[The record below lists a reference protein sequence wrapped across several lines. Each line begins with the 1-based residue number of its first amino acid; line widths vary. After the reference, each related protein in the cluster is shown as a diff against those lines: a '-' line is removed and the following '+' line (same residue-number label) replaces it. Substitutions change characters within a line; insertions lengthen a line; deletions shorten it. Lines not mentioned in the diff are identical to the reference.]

1 MGKKTL
7 LVHFYTDFYRFSKI
21 SEFVYVT
28 WGEGGSEPVLLHK
41 CYMGG
46 GGPEKRDCNVLD

>member
-7 LVHFYTDFYRFSKI
+7 LVHFYTDFYQFSKI

-28 WGEGGSEPVLLHK
+28 WWEGGLNPFCYISVTWGEGGS
-41 CYMGG
+41 
-46 GGPEKRDCNVLD
+46 